1 MQYMHSYGQTCIHH
15 IHLYS
20 PHSAINTV
28 TTHIDTLSNLCLT
41 YGYEASLHS
50 RHVVGS
56 DEVYLSVV
64 FFSIIWEP
72 AAWHCAWFFAS
83 TDAKDLCLVWSF
95 KFLFSAGSKPK
106 QICSRDTSQDISDRS
121 TLMCYDFMT
130 FMISLRL
137 AKIWGRFPH
146 VCVDEDYL
154 ALKRISSWSL
164 QCCCKS
170 TIWKMPWYLNSK
182 NCTQSET
189 DLPDSATLFASHGIG
204 SVGSDICIHMSCMY
218 CVFCHAQLRVFCI
231 RRCSKEDDAEEQGRA
246 QFALRSQL
254 LRHCRWSGEFVTR
267 NATIARSQLR
277 LW

>member
-1 MQYMHSYGQTCIHH
+1 MRLIFCQHRCQ
-15 IHLYS
+15 
-20 PHSAINTV
+20 
-28 TTHIDTLSNLCLT
+28 
-41 YGYEASLHS
+41 
-50 RHVVGS
+50 GS
-56 DEVYLSVV
+56 
-64 FFSIIWEP
+64 
-72 AAWHCAWFFAS
+72 
-83 TDAKDLCLVWSF
+83 LCLVWSF
-95 KFLFSAGSKPK
+95 KFLFSAGLKPK

-130 FMISLRL
+130 FMISLQL

-154 ALKRISSWSL
+154 ALKRIPSWSL
-164 QCCCKS
+164 QCCRKS

-182 NCTQSET
+182 NCTQTET

-204 SVGSDICIHMSCMY
+204 SVRSHIYIYYMSCMY
-218 CVFCHAQLRVFCI
+218 CVFCHAQLHVFCI

-246 QFALRSQL
+246 QFGLRSQL